1 MWTLYSLGVHGL
13 DGGTEVD
20 PGAVVRVSSGQY
32 HHLGVRVLGVLH
44 KPGQDGVKLSTTW
57 RSEETLVPPV
67 PEGEHHG
74 PGPAI
79 QLLGIIHGQGG
90 HVVLGAAQ
98 H

>member
-1 MWTLYSLGVHGL
+1 MHGL
-13 DGGTEVD
+13 DGRAKVD
-20 PGAVVRVSSGQY
+20 PGAVVRVRPGQY
-32 HHLGVRVLGVLH
+32 HHLGVRVLGVLQ
-44 KPGQDGVKLSTTW
+44 KPGLDGVKLIRSKFEALLTTW

-79 QLLGIIHGQGG
+79 QLLGIVHGQGG
-90 HVVLGAAQ
+90 HMVLGAAQ

>member
-1 MWTLYSLGVHGL
+1 MHGL

-20 PGAVVRVSSGQY
+20 PGAVVRVRPGQDY
-32 HHLGVRVLGVLH
+32 HLGVRVLGVLH
-44 KPGQDGVKLSTTW
+44 KPGQDGVKLIKAWFEALLTTW

-67 PEGEHHG
+67 SEGEHHG

-79 QLLGIIHGQGG
+79 QLLGVVHGEGG